1 MSEKETCLQVLTAL
15 YSQMVVNEIRL
26 FITGD
31 IKEAAFLY
39 ESEKSVLETTC
50 AFARQI
56 CPVV

>member
-15 YSQMVVNEIRL
+15 YSQMVVNEICL

-39 ESEKSVLETTC
+39 ESEKSILETMKLVE
-50 AFARQI
+50 I
-56 CPVV
+56 MME